1 MLTIRNT
8 EFETISRDAV
18 NVGGHEVAATWDYS
32 GAHVDRGQLRAIR
45 DAGNAN
51 WSDEEISGIA
61 YNVEVRLDE
70 TYTKAYRIV
79 VADGDG
85 WHELDAI
92 RVADDAAANAYAEK
106 HYADRE
112 WYVLDA
118 NGENING

>member
-8 EFETISRDAV
+8 EFEAVSRDAV
-18 NVGGHEVAATWDYS
+18 NVSGHEVAATWDAN
-32 GAHVDRGQLRAIR
+32 GAHVDHQQLRAIR

-51 WSDEEISGIA
+51 WSDEEIFGLA
-61 YNVEVRLDE
+61 YNIEVRLDE

-79 VADGDG
+79 VADGEG

-92 RVADDAAANAYAEK
+92 RVVNNAAANAYAEQ

-118 NGENING
+118 DGQNING

>member
-8 EFETISRDAV
+8 EIETISRDAV
-18 NVGGHEVAATWDYS
+18 NVGGHEVSATWDAN
-32 GAHVDRGQLRAIR
+32 GAHVDQGQLRAIR

-51 WSDEEISGIA
+51 WSDEEIADIA
-61 YNVEVRLDE
+61 YSIEVRLDE
-70 TYTKAYRIV
+70 TYTKPYRIV
-79 VADGDG
+79 VADGNR

-92 RVADDAAANAYAEK
+92 RATDDAAANAYAEHK
-106 HYADRE
+106 YADRE